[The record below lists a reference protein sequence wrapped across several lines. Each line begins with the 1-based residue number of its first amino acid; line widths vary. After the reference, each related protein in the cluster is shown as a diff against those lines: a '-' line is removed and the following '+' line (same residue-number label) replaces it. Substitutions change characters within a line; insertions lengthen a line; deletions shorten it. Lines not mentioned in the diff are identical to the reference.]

1 MHLFWL
7 DNVMIRKTESSASTS
22 RGKKSRSRGKLLCKM
37 NYLKV
42 ISFKSS
48 EESSAQVKNAGSPS
62 EVQMA
67 VPVKKEAAPVKKK
80 NPRLKSTT
88 GIKDPPKATSEDLMR
103 PMPYNEKLRR
113 GGGENSRA
121 IAETQV
127 SRLEVLRGRYRKEP
141 TVYPYRRVA
150 SLPRQTPGDREP
162 VSGRCLLRR
171 SYATSL
177 TGQDRLLAEMAV
189 RSGGSLHLSGHNIHV
204 VPSKPARLPT
214 RRSNRNITL
223 SESTVNIK
231 QEEEEEELRVEVEMD
246 LEIDASFL
254 QEVLEMELNK
264 DPSPFNELHE
274 LFDFDEK
281 YLDID
286 CAEQPTVQPPE
297 ENIDDILDSILQFE
311 DALSATF

>member
-1 MHLFWL
+1 M
-7 DNVMIRKTESSASTS
+7 
-22 RGKKSRSRGKLLCKM
+22 LCKM

-48 EESSAQVKNAGSPS
+48 EESGAQVKNARSPS

-103 PMPYNEKLRR
+103 PMPYNEKLKRA
-113 GGGENSRA
+113 GGENSRA

-204 VPSKPARLPT
+204 VPNKPARLPT
-214 RRSNRNITL
+214 RRSNRNLTSPFL

-231 QEEEEEELRVEVEMD
+231 QEEEEEEPRVEVEMD

-281 YLDID
+281 YLDIEWAD
-286 CAEQPTVQPPE
+286 QPPVQPPE

>member
-1 MHLFWL
+1 M
-7 DNVMIRKTESSASTS
+7 
-22 RGKKSRSRGKLLCKM
+22 LCKM

-48 EESSAQVKNAGSPS
+48 EESGAQVKKAGSPS
-62 EVQMA
+62 EGQMA
-67 VPVKKEAAPVKKK
+67 LPVKMK
-80 NPRLKSTT
+80 NPRVKS
-88 GIKDPPKATSEDLMR
+88 IADSEDPPKATSEDLMR

-113 GGGENSRA
+113 AGGENSRA

-214 RRSNRNITL
+214 RRSNRNLTSPFL

-231 QEEEEEELRVEVEMD
+231 QEKEEEEPRVEVEMD

-286 CAEQPTVQPPE
+286 WAHPPSVQPPE